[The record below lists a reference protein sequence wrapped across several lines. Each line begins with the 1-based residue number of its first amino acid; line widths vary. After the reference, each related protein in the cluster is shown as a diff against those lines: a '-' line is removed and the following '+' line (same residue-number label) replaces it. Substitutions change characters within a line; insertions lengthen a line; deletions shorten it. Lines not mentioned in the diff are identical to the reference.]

1 MSVNDIA
8 ASGTLDRKT
17 LRVLGVP
24 VSVVDMARAVD
35 TVTGWGR
42 SGPAKTV
49 FVRDVHGLMLA
60 LQNPALLAL
69 HERADLV
76 VPDGTPLTWVGRL
89 RGFGER
95 IDRVP
100 GPDLLAEV
108 CRASAGTGLRHFF
121 FGGKPG
127 VAETLVERLTQTCP
141 GLQIAG
147 TFSPPMRSIDATSPL
162 SAEEER
168 EIEIIRQAAP
178 DIIWVGLSTP
188 KQEYWMM
195 KAAPRLPHGV
205 LLGVGAAFDFHSGH
219 VRRAP
224 AWMRNNGLEWLHRL
238 ASEPRRLWRRYLVL
252 APLFVVKVAGEQIS
266 GRWKAP

>member
-1 MSVNDIA
+1 MSAIDVA
-8 ASGTLDRKT
+8 TREAVDRGT

-24 VSVVDMARAVD
+24 VSLVDMAGAVD

-69 HERADLV
+69 HERASLV
-76 VPDGTPLTWVGRL
+76 VPDGMPLTWVGRL
-89 RGFGER
+89 RGFGSR
-95 IDRVP
+95 IGRVP
-100 GPDLLAEV
+100 GADLMAEV

-127 VAETLVERLTQTCP
+127 VAETLVERLTQTYP

-147 TFSPPMRSIDATSPL
+147 TFSPPMRSIEADAPL
-162 SAEEER
+162 SPEEAR

-195 KAAPRLPHGV
+195 KAAPHLPHGV
-205 LLGVGAAFDFHSGH
+205 LLGVGAAFDFHSGL

-224 AWMRNNGLEWLHRL
+224 PWMRDNGLEWLHRL

-252 APLFVVKVAGEQIS
+252 APLFVVKVIEEQIS